1 MFLQFYD
8 FYIFYVLY
16 KNIKNVKYIYIYTS
30 PRDYKVQTLAS
41 VQVCEFG
48 QYYLCSLSQGL

>member
-16 KNIKNVKYIYIYTS
+16 KNIKNVKY
-30 PRDYKVQTLAS
+30 YKVQTLAS